1 MQRQIQRLVL
11 FVSGFILASIFWNS
25 CLDFVA
31 DKPVPDAVFSS
42 SIIDLKE
49 KILIRNK
56 NTEKIIFVGGSNVA
70 FGIDSIEIKKA
81 FGIESINF
89 GCMAGIGPEV
99 LLSKIENHTSGG
111 DIIIFCWEFG
121 LYRFKRTGSNF
132 TYLNLIYGP
141 HNALRSNYPIMD
153 KIRLN
158 LRYPTSHI
166 RTSIAVAYNPFAD
179 PEIFRC
185 SWNFDEHGN
194 VRSIQEQIV
203 KEKELIN
210 SPLSSLMTELTIT
223 NDVKEMLTDFVHS
236 CRNKNIKLLSTWPNT
251 FNNPKYIK
259 NKVVEKN
266 FLTIKDFWQN
276 LDVPMIG
283 MPEDSML
290 AAEFFHDTYYHLNS
304 KGVKIRTKKLIDN
317 LKPQLFKHAE

>member
-1 MQRQIQRLVL
+1 MLGQFKLISAFIFGLIIASVL
-11 FVSGFILASIFWNS
+11 WKIS
-25 CLDFVA
+25 LDFVS
-31 DKPVPDAVFSS
+31 DKPVPDAIFSS

-49 KILIRNK
+49 EILIKNK
-56 NTEKIIFVGGSNVA
+56 NQKKIVVLGGSNVA

-81 FGIESINF
+81 FGIKTINF
-89 GCMAGIGPEV
+89 GCMAGIGPEI
-99 LLSKIENHTSGG
+99 LLSKIKNYTSSG
-111 DIIIFCWEFG
+111 DIIIFCWEYG
-121 LYRFKRTGSNF
+121 LYRFKRSGSNF
-132 TYLNLIYGP
+132 TYLNLIFGP
-141 HNALRSNYPIMD
+141 LTTLRSNYPIMD

-158 LRYPTSHI
+158 LKYPTSHI

-185 SWNFDEHGN
+185 SWNFDEYGN

-203 KEKELIN
+203 KEEELIN
-210 SPLSSLMTELTIT
+210 SPLSALMTELTIT
-223 NDVKEMLTDFVHS
+223 NDVKEILTDFVHS
-236 CRNKNIKLLSTWPNT
+236 CRNNNIKVLSTWPNT

-290 AAEFFHDTYYHLNS
+290 TAEFFHDTYYHLNS

-317 LKPQLFKHAE
+317 LKPQLIKHAE

>member
-1 MQRQIQRLVL
+1 MQSQIQRFGL
-11 FVSGFILASIFWNS
+11 FISGFIFASIFWNS
-25 CLDFVA
+25 CLDLVA

-56 NTEKIIFVGGSNVA
+56 NTEKIIVVGGSNVA

-81 FGIESINF
+81 FGIETINF

-99 LLSKIENHTSGG
+99 LLSKIKNHTSNG

-121 LYRFKRTGSNF
+121 LYRFERSGSNF
-132 TYLNLIYGP
+132 TYLNLIFGP
-141 HNALRSNYPIMD
+141 LTTLRSNYPIMD

-158 LRYPTSHI
+158 LKYPTSHI
-166 RTSIAVAYNPFAD
+166 RTSMAVAYNPFAN

-185 SWNFDEHGN
+185 SWNFDEYGN

-210 SPLSSLMTELTIT
+210 SPLSALMTELTIT

-236 CRNKNIKLLSTWPNT
+236 CRNNNIKVLSTWPNT

-266 FLTIKDFWQN
+266 FLKIKDFWQN
-276 LDVPMIG
+276 LDVPIIG

-290 AAEFFHDTYYHLNS
+290 TAEFFHDTYYHLNS

-317 LKPQLFKHAE
+317 LKPQLINHAE